1 MHILHN
7 GDNKNGLL
15 QQVMWHFKKQQMT
28 RFLLIIIFSVLTGL
42 SSVGQSSSKK
52 KNIVYTVDFD
62 YLEGCE
68 TGKGDCN
75 PVIIERQSIPDSI
88 TLIFPNGGTLTDVY
102 LYTESS
108 FTKWMSGKPQDEPKP
123 LRHDHKEV
131 SQGKPF
137 LDLTGLP
144 DGKYRPRMLGSG
156 LGGGFKLT
164 IVTKAKIKNAT

>member
-1 MHILHN
+1 M
-7 GDNKNGLL
+7 
-15 QQVMWHFKKQQMT
+15 
-28 RFLLIIIFSVLTGL
+28 IFSVLIGL
-42 SSVGQSSSKK
+42 DSQGQSNYKK
-52 KNIVYTVDFD
+52 HNIVYTVDFD

-68 TGKGDCN
+68 TGSGDCN

-123 LRHDHKEV
+123 LRHDRKEV
-131 SQGKPF
+131 GQGKPF

-144 DGKYRPRMLGSG
+144 DGKYKPWMLGCG
-156 LGGGFKLT
+156 LGGGFELT
-164 IVTKAKIKNAT
+164 IVTKARIAE